1 MINFFPSR
9 RVQKDTGLDFDLLS
23 RIFSEIFNRGFEKN
37 LFFRCQVHKSRDD
50 KTSTLEKLEEFTE
63 PFYKINLDIDGNRR
77 YIISSILHELRHAFQ
92 QTIFEYDVVARFS
105 SYRAYYNST
114 EEKDA
119 RKQEKLTSEI
129 IKIYD
134 NYQKAQE
141 KFERFDLKELG

>member
-1 MINFFPSR
+1 MIKFFPSR
-9 RVQKDTGLDFDLLS
+9 RVEKDTGIDFNLLGN
-23 RIFSEIFNRGFEKN
+23 ICSEIFNRGFKKD
-37 LFFRCQVHKSRDD
+37 LYFRCQVHKSRED

-105 SYRAYYNST
+105 SYTAYYNST

-119 RKQEKLTSEI
+119 RKQEKITSEI
-129 IKIYD
+129 LKIYD

-141 KFERFDLKELG
+141 KFKRFNLKELG

>member
-1 MINFFPSR
+1 MIKFFPSR
-9 RVQKDTGLDFDLLS
+9 RVEKDTGLDFNLLG
-23 RIFSEIFNRGFEKN
+23 RIFSEIFNRGFEKD
-37 LFFRCQVHKSRDD
+37 LVYWCKVHKSRDE
-50 KTSTLEKLEEFTE
+50 KTSTLERLDEKCL
-63 PFYKINLDIDGNRR
+63 YQINLDIDGNRR
-77 YIISSILHELRHAFQ
+77 YIIGSILHELRHAFQ
-92 QTIFEYDVVARFS
+92 ETIFNYDVVARFS

-129 IKIYD
+129 LRIYD